1 MPNVH
6 SLSQILTISWSW
18 YTGRV
23 RVGRKVIME
32 GLLAL
37 LGPLGSPV
45 SFIGLIL
52 FMYAYLRKQEA
63 QVNADLKQTID
74 RQKDEIE
81 SIGKENSELET
92 KIRAIREEN
101 AGLITQN
108 AVLEATI
115 QITKL
120 RGE

>member
-1 MPNVH
+1 
-6 SLSQILTISWSW
+6 
-18 YTGRV
+18 
-23 RVGRKVIME
+23 ME
-32 GLLAL
+32 GLLTL
-37 LGPLGSPV
+37 LGPIGSPV

-92 KIRAIREEN
+92 KIRALREEN

>member
-1 MPNVH
+1 
-6 SLSQILTISWSW
+6 
-18 YTGRV
+18 
-23 RVGRKVIME
+23 ME
-32 GLLAL
+32 GLLTL

-74 RQKDEIE
+74 RQKVEIE
-81 SIGKENSELET
+81 SLSKENSELET
-92 KIRAIREEN
+92 KLRAYREEN
-101 AGLITQN
+101 ATLLTEN
-108 AVLEATI
+108 AVHEATI
-115 QITKL
+115 RIIKL

>member
-1 MPNVH
+1 
-6 SLSQILTISWSW
+6 
-18 YTGRV
+18 
-23 RVGRKVIME
+23 ME
-32 GLLAL
+32 GLLTL

-101 AGLITQN
+101 ACLITQN

>member
-1 MPNVH
+1 
-6 SLSQILTISWSW
+6 
-18 YTGRV
+18 
-23 RVGRKVIME
+23 ME
-32 GLLAL
+32 GLLTL

-74 RQKDEIE
+74 RQKVEIE
-81 SIGKENSELET
+81 SLVKENSELEI
-92 KIRAIREEN
+92 KLREYREEN
-101 AGLITQN
+101 ATLLTEN
-108 AVLEATI
+108 AVHEATI
-115 QITKL
+115 QIIKL